1 MLSFEVNNTMSENT
15 KTNFENTVTQT
26 VLNVVLM
33 MVESLFTL
41 LLRFDANLRKIVY
54 PLAKDNVVVCIRT
67 YVPHITFYATFSY
80 HGVLLDSQLQQNQQ
94 VDVTINTF
102 TWQLAQVIMT
112 HDVKVVDKLQMRG
125 DANKVE
131 QVKNFLL
138 AVGLGQ
144 AVQNLLQLVKN
155 KNKKTEEE
163 QLEKKSI
170 DDYKQRINEQKT
182 QIQALTIRQEQLN
195 TALQEMQSKNK
206 ILKVSLAVTMVIAII
221 CAMGWILL

>member
-1 MLSFEVNNTMSENT
+1 MSENT

>member
-1 MLSFEVNNTMSENT
+1 MSENT

-26 VLNVVLM
+26 LLNVVLM

-41 LLRFDANLRKIVY
+41 LLRFDADLRKIVY